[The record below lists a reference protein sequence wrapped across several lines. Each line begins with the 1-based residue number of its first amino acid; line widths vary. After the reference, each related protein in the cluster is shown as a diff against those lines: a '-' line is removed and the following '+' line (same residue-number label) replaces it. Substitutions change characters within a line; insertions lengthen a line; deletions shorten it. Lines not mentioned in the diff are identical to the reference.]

1 MTTVRHLLDRK
12 GRALFSIEPED
23 PVLEA
28 IRLMADHHVG
38 ALLVM
43 RGTELAG
50 IVSERDYARKVVLLG
65 RSSAE
70 TPVWQIMTSPVV
82 TVTPETSVQDCMR
95 IMTERRIRHLPVVEG
110 GRVVAM
116 ISIGD
121 LVKAVIE
128 EQQQTIEQ
136 LESYIHN
143 S

>member
-12 GRALFSIEPED
+12 DRALFSIEPED

-28 IRLMADHHVG
+28 IRMMADHHVG

-43 RGTELAG
+43 RGSELAG

-70 TPVWQIMTSPVV
+70 TPVWQIMTSPVI
-82 TVTPETSVQDCMR
+82 TVSLDSSIQDCMR
-95 IMTERRIRHLPVVEG
+95 LMTERRIRHLPVVEQ
-110 GRVVAM
+110 GRVIAM

-136 LESYIHN
+136 LESYIH